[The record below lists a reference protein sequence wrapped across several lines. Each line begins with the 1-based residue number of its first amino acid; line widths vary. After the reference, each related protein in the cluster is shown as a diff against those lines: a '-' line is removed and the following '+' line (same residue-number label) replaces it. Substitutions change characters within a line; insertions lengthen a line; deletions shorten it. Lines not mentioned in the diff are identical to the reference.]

1 MLLWVGPVLLLL
13 IGAFV
18 LLRIMRERR
27 AAPEAPPPQRRG
39 ARARRSAARF
49 TDEEGIGVTTFVL
62 IAAAMLAVAAC
73 AWVLVP
79 LLARRHAASIDRE
92 SSNLA
97 ILRDQRAEL
106 DADLANGVVS
116 AEQYEITRAE
126 LDRRVLEETHA
137 FGNEHTTTPR
147 RSGAWTAAGIG
158 ALFPI
163 AAVLLYVVLGTP
175 AALSPDAAKAA
186 ASADGGDHA
195 VSPEQIES
203 MIGQVQQKLAQD
215 PGNIDGWVVLA
226 RTYYVTGRASEA
238 ASAFER
244 AVALAP
250 NDADLIADWADT
262 VGVAQGRS
270 LEGKPAELIERALK
284 ANPSQWKANALAG
297 TLAFHRKQYPKA
309 VEYWERARANVDP
322 GSPIAE
328 SIGGSIAEARQ
339 LAGMPA
345 VAAVPPQVPPAAAAP
360 AAKAAPQASAA
371 GAAAAPSSGRTVG
384 GTVRIAPTFA
394 ANLSPDDAVYIFA
407 RPADGSRM
415 PLALVR
421 KQVKDL
427 PLTFTLDDT
436 MAMSPTAKLSDHGEV
451 VVGARVSRSG
461 SPMPQSGDLEGLS
474 APVKLGSSGLALVID
489 RRLP

>member
-1 MLLWVGPVLLLL
+1 
-13 IGAFV
+13 
-18 LLRIMRERR
+18 
-27 AAPEAPPPQRRG
+27 
-39 ARARRSAARF
+39 
-49 TDEEGIGVTTFVL
+49 VTTFVL
-62 IAAAMLAVAAC
+62 IAAAMLAAAC

-79 LLARRHAASIDRE
+79 LLARRNVASIDRE

-106 DADLANGVVS
+106 EADLANGVVS

-126 LDRRVLEETHA
+126 LDRRVLDETRRSEPETA
-137 FGNEHTTTPR
+137 ATPR
-147 RSGAWTAAGIG
+147 RSGAWTAVGIG

-163 AAVLLYVVLGTP
+163 AAAALYLVLGTP
-175 AALSPDAAKAA
+175 AALSPDAAKMA
-186 ASADGGDHA
+186 ASADGGNHA
-195 VSPEQIES
+195 MSPDQIET
-203 MIGQVQQKLAQD
+203 MIGQVKQKLAQD
-215 PGNIDGWVVLA
+215 PSNIDGWVVLA
-226 RTYYVTGRASEA
+226 RTYYVTQRPAEA
-238 ASAFER
+238 AAAFER

-262 VGVAQGRS
+262 LGVAQGRS

-297 TLAFHRKQYPKA
+297 TIAFNRKQYVKA

-322 GSPIAE
+322 ASPIAQ

-345 VAAVPPQVPPAAAAP
+345 SAPSVATTPAVVPAAPPASPVAAV
-360 AAKAAPQASAA
+360 
-371 GAAAAPSSGRTVG
+371 GTVG
-384 GTVRIAPTFA
+384 GTVRIAPSFA
-394 ANLSPDDAVYIFA
+394 ANVAPEDAIYIFA

-415 PLALVR
+415 PLALVK
-421 KQVKDL
+421 KQVRDL
-427 PLTFTLDDT
+427 PITFTLDDS

-451 VVGARVSRSG
+451 IVGARISRSG
-461 SPMPQSGDLEGLS
+461 SPMPQPGDLEALS
-474 APVKLGSSGLALVID
+474 PPVKLGSSGLSLTID